1 LPLTLTL
8 ELNSELK
15 CVRLNES
22 KDLTCLLTLPFLI
35 RTDALALEE
44 AVRVALIHAVFF
56 SAGGGERL
64 LLEMRRALKDLGHD
78 VDLYT
83 AYFDKRAWDVITNG
97 MSDVPEPIILREPM
111 ISKIFLKARLLKM
124 LLAAWRLEE
133 PVERLRLRYDLI
145 IETFL
150 SMPLKWADATYVHFP
165 LVDSLKFLM
174 HQYRLRLYERAYN
187 SLAIWMARALADDTK
202 PVMTNSTWTVK
213 YIRGA
218 YGNQRVYVV
227 HPPVNDEELSS
238 LNGDRGKIVLTVSRI
253 DWGKRVTEIP
263 EIARLLPEAE
273 FYLVGSTS
281 SSSGPILN
289 LIEERSKGLKNF
301 HLETNV
307 PRKRI
312 IELMSQASIYLH
324 PPLAEHFGI
333 TIAEAATAGLVPV
346 VYRDGGGWT
355 DIVSRID
362 QGLGYKSVEEAAHII
377 RSLLDD
383 PERLKELSAKAR
395 QVAKGFSYEMFK
407 ERLNEVISSLSPD
420 LSAK

>member
-1 LPLTLTL
+1 
-8 ELNSELK
+8 
-15 CVRLNES
+15 
-22 KDLTCLLTLPFLI
+22 
-35 RTDALALEE
+35 
-44 AVRVALIHAVFF
+44 VRVALVHTAFF
-56 SAGGGERL
+56 NAGGGERL

-111 ISKIFLKARLLKM
+111 IRKIFRKAKLLGA
-124 LLAAWRLEE
+124 LLAAWRLEG

-150 SMPLKWADATYVHFP
+150 GVPLKWADATYVHFP

-187 SLAIWMARALADDTK
+187 SLAIWMARALADSTK
-202 PVMTNSTWTVK
+202 PIMTNSTWTVK

-218 YGNQRVYVV
+218 YGSQRVYVV
-227 HPPVNDEELSS
+227 HPPVNVEELSS
-238 LNGDRGKIVLTVSRI
+238 IDGGRGRIVLTVSRI
-253 DWGKRVTEIP
+253 DWAKRVAEIP
-263 EIARLLPEAE
+263 EVARLVPEAE
-273 FYLVGSTS
+273 FYLVGSTRPE
-281 SSSGPILN
+281 SGPVLEV
-289 LIEERSKGLKNF
+289 LKERAEELSNF

-312 IELMSQASIYLH
+312 IVLMSQASIYLH
-324 PPLAEHFGI
+324 PPFAEHFGI
-333 TIAEAATAGLVPV
+333 AIAEAAAAGLVPV

-362 QGLGYKSVEEAAHII
+362 KGLGYASVEEAARII
-377 RSLLDD
+377 RSLLND
-383 PERLKELSAKAR
+383 PERLKALSARAR
-395 QVAKGFSYEMFK
+395 EVAKGFSYERFK

-420 LSAK
+420 ISTKQRNQPVRGYRQS